1 MPLHKTFGVD
11 LGTSTVK
18 IYSQDQDTVLTE
30 KNMIAYSQPEADSGS
45 RK

>member
-18 IYSQDQDTVLTE
+18 SIHRTRILFNGE
-30 KNMIAYSQPEADSGS
+30 KHDSHSQPEADSGS